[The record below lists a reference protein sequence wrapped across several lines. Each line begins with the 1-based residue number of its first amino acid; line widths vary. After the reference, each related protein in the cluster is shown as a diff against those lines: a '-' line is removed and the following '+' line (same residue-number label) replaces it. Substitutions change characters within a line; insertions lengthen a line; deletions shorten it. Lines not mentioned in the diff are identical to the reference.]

1 MSMIMRHDPFR
12 DFVSLRNAM
21 DQLFEQSFVR
31 PTWEQSSQGVRAVV
45 DAYETEQGYHIR
57 ALLPGVKPEDIE
69 LTVQDNTLYLKGIL
83 HPWNVQEEK
92 ANWLVQESGSGKFE
106 RSITFPKPI
115 NADGIETSY
124 EHGVLTITAPVVEE
138 SRPRK
143 ITVSSG
149 KAQPKQMVE
158 SGTNA

>member
-1 MSMIMRHDPFR
+1 MSMMMRHDPFR

-31 PTWEQSSQGVRAVV
+31 PTWGRSSQGMHAMI
-45 DAYETEQGYHIR
+45 DAYETEQGYHVR
-57 ALLPGVKPEDIE
+57 ALLPGVKTEDIE
-69 LTVQDNTLYLKGIL
+69 LTVHDNTLFLKGTF
-83 HPWNVQEEK
+83 HPWAAQEEK
-92 ANWLVQESGSGKFE
+92 INWLIQESGSGKFE

-124 EHGVLTITAPVVEE
+124 EHGVLTITVPVAEE

-143 ITVSSG
+143 ISVSSS
-149 KAQPKQMVE
+149 KTQPKQVVE
-158 SGTNA
+158 SGSKA

>member
-1 MSMIMRHDPFR
+1 MSMMMRHDPFR

-31 PTWEQSSQGVRAVV
+31 PTWGQSSQGMHAMI
-45 DAYETEQGYHIR
+45 DAYETEQGYHVR
-57 ALLPGVKPEDIE
+57 ALLPGVKTEDIE
-69 LTVQDNTLYLKGIL
+69 LTVRDNTLFLKGTF
-83 HPWNVQEEK
+83 HPWTSEQEK
-92 ANWLVQESGSGKFE
+92 VNWLIQESGSGKFE

-124 EHGVLTITAPVVEE
+124 EHGVLTITIPVAEE

-143 ITVSSG
+143 IAVSSS
-149 KAQPKQMVE
+149 KTEPKQVVE
-158 SGTNA
+158 SGTK